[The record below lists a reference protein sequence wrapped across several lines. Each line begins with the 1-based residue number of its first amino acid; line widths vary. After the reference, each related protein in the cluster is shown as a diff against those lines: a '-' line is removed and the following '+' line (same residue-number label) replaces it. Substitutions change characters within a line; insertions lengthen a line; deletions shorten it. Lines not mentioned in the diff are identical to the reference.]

1 MTTTKQSDIEGVS
14 GPLQA
19 NAQSNNEQKTEV
31 MCWKDPF
38 KVCKCEQPQQGVYCG
53 RYPIPTD

>member
-14 GPLQA
+14 GSLQA

-38 KVCKCEQPQQGVYCG
+38 KVCKCEQPQQGAYCG